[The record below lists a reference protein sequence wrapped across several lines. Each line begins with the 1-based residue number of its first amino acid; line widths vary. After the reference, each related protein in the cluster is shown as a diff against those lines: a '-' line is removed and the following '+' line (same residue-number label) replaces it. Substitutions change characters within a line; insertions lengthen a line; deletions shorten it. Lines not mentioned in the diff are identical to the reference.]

1 MAIHRNRN
9 LPEVLR
15 SGTWNPIREISRM
28 QRGMDRMFE
37 DFLAPVSDIFSPDL
51 LSTAGEA
58 ISFMPAC
65 DIEETDEH
73 FLVSFDLPGVS
84 KDDVK
89 IEMRGNQLL
98 VSGERKEEHERKAG
112 RRVTEERYYGAF
124 QRVFTLPS
132 HVDAN
137 KIEAQ
142 YQNGVLRISLP
153 KLEAAKPKLI
163 QIKEGK
169 EVKEIKAA

>member
-1 MAIHRNRN
+1 MAIHRIRN
-9 LPEVLR
+9 LPEVVR
-15 SGTWNPIREISRM
+15 SGAWNPIREIGRM
-28 QRGMDRMFE
+28 QRGMDRMFDE
-37 DFLAPVSDIFSPDL
+37 FLAPVSDFFGTDVL
-51 LSTAGEA
+51 GTAGEGIA
-58 ISFMPAC
+58 FMPAC
-65 DIEETDEH
+65 DIEETDDH

-98 VSGERKEEHERKAG
+98 VSGERKAEHERKVG
-112 RRVTEERYYGAF
+112 RRVSEERYYGAF

-132 HVDAN
+132 HVDVN

-142 YQNGVLRISLP
+142 YQNGVLRISLS

-163 QIKEGK
+163 QIKE
-169 EVKEIKAA
+169 VKEIKAA